1 MLGIKIWPIS
11 QVKIVSC
18 SCFCSHNK
26 RLNKKVQI
34 LPKLQVYTKQNY
46 NSGKR
51 EGHMNV
57 IEDSGTQNE
66 LSYPIISGIH
76 DVERAN
82 YTEGSVV
89 SLTCEST
96 KMKPAPR

>member
-1 MLGIKIWPIS
+1 
-11 QVKIVSC
+11 
-18 SCFCSHNK
+18 
-26 RLNKKVQI
+26 
-34 LPKLQVYTKQNY
+34 
-46 NSGKR
+46 
-51 EGHMNV
+51 MNI
-57 IEDSGTQNE
+57 IEDPGTQNE

-82 YTEGSVV
+82 YTEGSLV

>member
-1 MLGIKIWPIS
+1 
-11 QVKIVSC
+11 
-18 SCFCSHNK
+18 
-26 RLNKKVQI
+26 
-34 LPKLQVYTKQNY
+34 
-46 NSGKR
+46 
-51 EGHMNV
+51 MNV

-76 DVERAN
+76 DEGREN
-82 YTEGSVV
+82 YKEGSVV